1 MSSSFPGV
9 SVYLLEW
16 FLSVVEPEA
25 TTLASLD
32 NGLLG
37 YKTSPGWLQNCN
49 LMLGN
54 CLGCNQ
60 GCNPEDRWPLKK
72 THRHCVRLNDV
83 SFEGL
88 MIHSTTSANGHGCLF
103 FVAFRFQFGGVWYD
117 NHGISEET
125 TRKAQNSRSVGFFG
139 LPLRLR
145 GALLSRKLFGRR
157 RGEWDF
163 PTLNRKLMIFRNHKM
178 TVDSLNLLF
187 SDLLVG
193 REFSSKLEVEDVW
206 FFKGWHPRWT
216 VIHKSRIQMPRMGF
230 ADLSGAGKYWRLLV
244 ETANSLFSLSHH
256 THIQD
261 SKVLEDEMKRTGWHL

>member
-1 MSSSFPGV
+1 MMF
-9 SVYLLEW
+9 LLKDSW
-16 FLSVVEPEA
+16 S
-25 TTLASLD
+25 T
-32 NGLLG
+32 
-37 YKTSPGWLQNCN
+37 
-49 LMLGN
+49 
-54 CLGCNQ
+54 
-60 GCNPEDRWPLKK
+60 
-72 THRHCVRLNDV
+72 VRLQPMVMVVCFLLHFV
-83 SFEGL
+83 SNLGVYD
-88 MIHSTTSANGHGCLF
+88 MTTMESPKRQPGKPRIPAAL
-103 FVAFRFQFGGVWYD
+103 AFSGY
-117 NHGISEET
+117 
-125 TRKAQNSRSVGFFG
+125 RSVCGG
-139 LPLRLR
+139 PCCPENSSGAGGENEISRPLT
-145 GALLSRKLFGRR
+145 GSS
-157 RGEWDF
+157 WYS
-163 PTLNRKLMIFRNHKM
+163 RNHKM